1 MDDAT
6 DRARL
11 LAQPD
16 GRAQRAKAQRRTTK
30 KSTTNNTSDGDIN
43 TTQSAW
49 SPSSPLSRSAQR
61 SRSTSFRADPTT
73 QRDQHPF
80 IRNPHGI
87 TRSNSFARASA
98 PPSKSEDHPM
108 QQRSTAKA
116 RDSTAKS
123 RTQSPT
129 LAATE
134 AARSRLKRKLLTRA
148 QRREPLAHTSFEPH
162 SENQSGEEFLG
173 SPLVKSHHAHLAQAH
188 QHHKSNKEPIYCGN
202 NAKSPELQHKRLG
215 RPSECIQKGFGAA
228 LHQHVADVP
237 AFLHK
242 FEGEYEKLIE
252 PKLWYK
258 NSEPPP
264 GWQRATLPMAF
275 QKGWGAGTA
284 ALARKLR
291 KQTSNAHLDK
301 ER

>member
-6 DRARL
+6 DWARL

-87 TRSNSFARASA
+87 ARSNSSARAPA
-98 PPSKSEDHPM
+98 PPSTSEDHPM
-108 QQRSTAKA
+108 QQRSSAKA
-116 RDSTAKS
+116 TVTANATARNSTAKR

-129 LAATE
+129 MAATE

-162 SENQSGEEFLG
+162 SEKQSEEEFLG
-173 SPLVKSHHAHLAQAH
+173 SPLAQAH
-188 QHHKSNKEPIYCGN
+188 QQHKSNKERIYCGN

-237 AFLHK
+237 AFLQK

-264 GWQRATLPMAF
+264 GWQRATLPMCF

-291 KQTSNAHLDK
+291 KKMSGA
-301 ER
+301 R

>member
-1 MDDAT
+1 MDDAKKW
-6 DRARL
+6 ARL
-11 LAQPD
+11 VAQPD
-16 GRAQRAKAQRRTTK
+16 AKAQRVKAPRRTTK
-30 KSTTNNTSDGDIN
+30 KNTTNNTSDGE
-43 TTQSAW
+43 SAW

-73 QRDQHPF
+73 QHDQHPF

-87 TRSNSFARASA
+87 ARSNSSARAPA
-98 PPSKSEDHPM
+98 PPSTSEDHPM

-162 SENQSGEEFLG
+162 SENQSREEFLG
-173 SPLVKSHHAHLAQAH
+173 SPLVKSHYAHLAQAH

-284 ALARKLR
+284 ALARKLK